1 MRLKTEPLP
10 PAVRAGGLAAVLDV
24 GEARAAALLL
34 AGDLSSA
41 LCIAV
46 YAPSSTAGA
55 ARVRKRPIR
64 AGGGGV
70 KGQLARLG
78 RACTVCCSRAADVR
92 ATRRSPA

>member
-70 KGQLARLG
+70 KGQLALLG
-78 RACTVCCSRAADVR
+78 RGVVPQSRGA
-92 ATRRSPA
+92 